1 MMTMTKKTVVA
12 RALLTALL
20 TGVFASGSA
29 SAAPPA
35 LPKDGSWGP
44 GAGDAAFDAMLH
56 SSFQAKGIAKLDRL
70 NQDATQKLCS
80 NPVTAYSDKN
90 AQLREKLQAENEAT
104 IKYPADGKMMG
115 DWKNG
120 EKIAQSGRGLT
131 WTDKA
136 GEANGGNCYNCH
148 QITKQELSYGTI
160 GPSLYNYGK
169 LRGNS
174 EEVVKYTWG
183 KIYNAKATNLCS
195 LMPRAGAMGIL
206 TEAQIRDLVALLLDP
221 ESPVNQ

>member
-1 MMTMTKKTVVA
+1 MMTFKKKTTVA
-12 RALLTALL
+12 LSLIAAMTAG
-20 TGVFASGSA
+20 TVF
-29 SAAPPA
+29 AAPPA

-44 GAGDAAFDAMLH
+44 GAGDANFDAMMQ
-56 SSFQAKGIAKLDRL
+56 SGFQNKGIATTDRL
-70 NQDATQKLCS
+70 KQDPTQKLCS
-80 NPVTAYSDKN
+80 NPVLAESPKTA
-90 AQLREKLQAENEAT
+90 ALREKLQAENEAS
-104 IKYPADGKMMG
+104 IKYPSDGKWMG

-148 QITKQELSYGTI
+148 QISKQELSYGTI

-174 EEVVKYTWG
+174 EEIMKYTWG
-183 KIYNAKATNLCS
+183 KIYNAKATNVCS
-195 LMPRAGAMGIL
+195 LMPRAGSMGIM
-206 TEAQIRDLVALLLDP
+206 TEAQIRDLMALLLDP
-221 ESPVNQ
+221 ESPVNK

>member
-1 MMTMTKKTVVA
+1 MMTMNKKTVVA
-12 RALLTALL
+12 FSLLTAIS
-20 TGVFASGSA
+20 AGSA
-29 SAAPPA
+29 FAAPPA
-35 LPKDGSWGP
+35 MPKDGSWGP
-44 GAGDAAFDAMLH
+44 GASDASFDAMMQ
-56 SSFQAKGIAKLDRL
+56 SGFQDKGIAKLDRL

-80 NPVTAYSDKN
+80 NPFTAYSEKN
-90 AQLREKLQAENEAT
+90 AALREKLQAENQAS

-136 GEANGGNCYNCH
+136 DTVNGGNCYNCH
-148 QITKQELSYGTI
+148 QITKEELSYGTI

-174 EEVVKYTWG
+174 EDVVKYTWG

-195 LMPRAGAMGIL
+195 LMPRAGAKGIL
-206 TEAQIRDLVALLLDP
+206 SEAQIRDLVALLLDP
-221 ESPVNQ
+221 ESPVNK

>member
-1 MMTMTKKTVVA
+1 MKFSNKNATLTLSLVAAMTVA
-12 RALLTALL
+12 SSAL
-20 TGVFASGSA
+20 
-29 SAAPPA
+29 AAPPP

-44 GAGDAAFDAMLH
+44 GAGDATFDAMMQ
-56 SSFQAKGIAKLDRL
+56 SGFQTKGIASVDRL
-70 NQDATQKLCS
+70 KQDPTQKLCS
-80 NPVTAYSDKN
+80 NPVLAESDKT
-90 AQLREKLQAENEAT
+90 AALRDKLQAENAAT
-104 IKYPADGKMMG
+104 IKYPADGKYLG

-136 GEANGGNCYNCH
+136 DTVNGGNCYNCH

-160 GPSLYNYGK
+160 GPSLYHYGK

-174 EEVVKYTWG
+174 EEVIKYTWG

-206 TEAQIRDLVALLLDP
+206 SEAQIRDLMALLLDP

>member
-1 MMTMTKKTVVA
+1 MMTMNKKTVVA
-12 RALLTALL
+12 FSLLTAI
-20 TGVFASGSA
+20 SA
-29 SAAPPA
+29 SSAFAAPPA
-35 LPKDGSWGP
+35 MPKDGSWGP
-44 GAGDAAFDAMLH
+44 GAGDASFDAMMQ
-56 SSFQAKGIAKLDRL
+56 SGFQDKGIAKLDRL

-80 NPVTAYSDKN
+80 NPFTAYSEKN
-90 AQLREKLQAENEAT
+90 AALREKLQAENQAS

-136 GEANGGNCYNCH
+136 DTVNGGNCYNCH
-148 QITKQELSYGTI
+148 QITKEELSYGTI

-174 EEVVKYTWG
+174 EDVVKYTWG

-195 LMPRAGAMGIL
+195 LMPRAGAKGVL
-206 TEAQIRDLVALLLDP
+206 SEAQIRDLVALLLDP
-221 ESPVNQ
+221 ESPVNK

>member
-1 MMTMTKKTVVA
+1 MMTMNKKTVLA
-12 RALLTALL
+12 LSLLTAMTAAGTAL
-20 TGVFASGSA
+20 
-29 SAAPPA
+29 AAPPPQ
-35 LPKDGSWGP
+35 PKDGSWGP
-44 GAGDAAFDAMLH
+44 GAGNTNFDNMMQ
-56 SSFQAKGIAKLDRL
+56 SGFQSKGIATVDRL
-70 NQDATQKLCS
+70 KQDSTQELCS
-80 NPVTAYSDKN
+80 NPITAHSDKN
-90 AQLREKLQAENEAT
+90 AALREKLQAENAAS

-120 EKIAQSGRGLT
+120 EKIAQSGKGLT
-131 WTDKA
+131 WSDKA
-136 GEANGGNCYNCH
+136 GAPNGGNCYNCH

-169 LRGNS
+169 VRGNS
-174 EEVVKYTWG
+174 DETVKYTWA

-206 TEAQIRDLVALLLDP
+206 TEDQIRDLVALLLDP

>member
-1 MMTMTKKTVVA
+1 MMTFNKKTTVA
-12 RALLTALL
+12 LSLVATLTAAGTAL
-20 TGVFASGSA
+20 
-29 SAAPPA
+29 AAPPA

-44 GAGDAAFDAMLH
+44 GAGNTTFDAMMQ
-56 SSFQAKGIAKLDRL
+56 SGFQTKGIANVERL
-70 NQDATQKLCS
+70 KQDPTQELCS
-80 NPVTAYSDKN
+80 NPVTAYSEKN
-90 AQLREKLQAENEAT
+90 AKLREQLQAANEAT

-120 EKIAQSGRGLT
+120 EKIAQSGKGLT
-131 WTDKA
+131 WSDKA

-174 EEVVKYTWG
+174 EEIVKYTWG

-195 LMPRAGAMGIL
+195 LMPRAGAMGVL

>member
-1 MMTMTKKTVVA
+1 MKISNKKTTLALSLVA
-12 RALLTALL
+12 AMTVA
-20 TGVFASGSA
+20 GSA
-29 SAAPPA
+29 LAAPPP

-44 GAGDAAFDAMLH
+44 GAGDTTFDAMMQ
-56 SSFQAKGIAKLDRL
+56 SGFQTKGIASVDRL
-70 NQDATQKLCS
+70 KQDPTQKLCS
-80 NPVTAYSDKN
+80 NPVLAESDKT
-90 AQLREKLQAENEAT
+90 AALRDKLQAENAAT
-104 IKYPADGKMMG
+104 IKYPEDGKYLG

-136 GEANGGNCYNCH
+136 DTVNGGNCYNCH
-148 QITKQELSYGTI
+148 QLSKKELSYGTI

-174 EEVVKYTWG
+174 EEVIKYTWG

-195 LMPRAGAMGIL
+195 LMPRAGTMGIL
-206 TEAQIRDLVALLLDP
+206 SEAQIRDLMALLLDP

>member
-1 MMTMTKKTVVA
+1 MTFNKKTTVALSLAAAMTMA
-12 RALLTALL
+12 
-20 TGVFASGSA
+20 GSA
-29 SAAPPA
+29 LAAPPA

-44 GAGDAAFDAMLH
+44 GASDANFDAMMQ
-56 SSFQAKGIAKLDRL
+56 SGYQTKGIANVDRL
-70 NQDATQKLCS
+70 KQDDTQKLCS
-80 NPVTAYSDKN
+80 NPVTAYSEKN
-90 AQLREKLQAENEAT
+90 AALREKLQAENQAS

-120 EKIAQSGRGLT
+120 EKIAQSGKGLT
-131 WTDKA
+131 WSDKA

-174 EEVVKYTWG
+174 EEIVKYTWG

-195 LMPRAGAMGIL
+195 LMPRAGSMGIL

-221 ESPVNQ
+221 ESPVNK

>member
-1 MMTMTKKTVVA
+1 MKISNKKTSLALSLIAAMTVA
-12 RALLTALL
+12 
-20 TGVFASGSA
+20 GSA
-29 SAAPPA
+29 LAAPPP

-44 GAGDAAFDAMLH
+44 GAGDASFDAMMQ
-56 SSFQAKGIAKLDRL
+56 SGFQSKGIATLDRL
-70 NQDATQKLCS
+70 KQDGTQKLCS
-80 NPVTAYSDKN
+80 NPVLAESDKT
-90 AQLREKLQAENEAT
+90 AALREKLQAENEAT
-104 IKYPADGKMMG
+104 IKYPSDGKYMG
-115 DWKNG
+115 DWKSG

-136 GEANGGNCYNCH
+136 DTVNGGNCYNCH
-148 QITKQELSYGTI
+148 QITKKELSYGTI

-195 LMPRAGAMGIL
+195 LMPRAGSMGIL
-206 TEAQIRDLVALLLDP
+206 TESQIRDLVALLLDP

>member
-1 MMTMTKKTVVA
+1 MKISNKKTTLALSLVA
-12 RALLTALL
+12 AMTVA
-20 TGVFASGSA
+20 GSA
-29 SAAPPA
+29 LAAPPP

-44 GAGDAAFDAMLH
+44 GAGDATFDAMMQ
-56 SSFQAKGIAKLDRL
+56 SGFQTKGIASIDRL
-70 NQDATQKLCS
+70 KQDPTQKLCS
-80 NPVTAYSDKN
+80 NPVLAESDKT
-90 AQLREKLQAENEAT
+90 AALRDKLQAENAAT
-104 IKYPADGKMMG
+104 IKYPADGKYLG

-136 GEANGGNCYNCH
+136 DTVNGGNCYNCH
-148 QITKQELSYGTI
+148 QLSKKELSYGTI

-174 EEVVKYTWG
+174 EEVIKYTWG

-195 LMPRAGAMGIL
+195 LMPRAGSMGIL
-206 TEAQIRDLVALLLDP
+206 SEAQIRDLVALLLDP

>member
-1 MMTMTKKTVVA
+1 MMTMNKKTVVA
-12 RALLTALL
+12 FSLLTAI
-20 TGVFASGSA
+20 SA
-29 SAAPPA
+29 SSAFAAPPA
-35 LPKDGSWGP
+35 MPKDGSWGQ
-44 GAGDAAFDAMLH
+44 GASDASFDAMMQ
-56 SSFQAKGIAKLDRL
+56 SGFQDKGIAKLDRL

-80 NPVTAYSDKN
+80 NPFTAYSEKN
-90 AQLREKLQAENEAT
+90 AALREKLQAENQAS

-136 GEANGGNCYNCH
+136 DTVNGGNCYNCH
-148 QITKQELSYGTI
+148 QITKEELSYGTI

-174 EEVVKYTWG
+174 EDVVKYTWG

-195 LMPRAGAMGIL
+195 LMPRAGAKGIL
-206 TEAQIRDLVALLLDP
+206 SEAQIRDLVALLLDP
-221 ESPVNQ
+221 ESPVNK

>member
-1 MMTMTKKTVVA
+1 MMTMNKKTVVA
-12 RALLTALL
+12 FSLLTAI
-20 TGVFASGSA
+20 SA
-29 SAAPPA
+29 SSAFAAPPA
-35 LPKDGSWGP
+35 MPKDGSWGP
-44 GAGDAAFDAMLH
+44 GASDASFDAMMQ
-56 SSFQAKGIAKLDRL
+56 SGFQDKGIAKLDRL

-80 NPVTAYSDKN
+80 NPFTAYSEKN
-90 AQLREKLQAENEAT
+90 AALREKLQAENQAS

-136 GEANGGNCYNCH
+136 DTVNGGNCYNCH
-148 QITKQELSYGTI
+148 QITKEELSYGTI

-174 EEVVKYTWG
+174 EDVVKYTWG

-195 LMPRAGAMGIL
+195 LMPRAGAKGVL
-206 TEAQIRDLVALLLDP
+206 SEAQIRDLVALLLDP
-221 ESPVNQ
+221 ESPVNK

>member
-1 MMTMTKKTVVA
+1 MMTMNKKTVVA
-12 RALLTALL
+12 LSLIAAVTA
-20 TGVFASGSA
+20 GSA
-29 SAAPPA
+29 FAAPPP

-44 GAGDAAFDAMLH
+44 GAGDAHFDAMMQ
-56 SSFQAKGIAKLDRL
+56 SGFQTRGIATLDRL
-70 NQDATQKLCS
+70 KQDATQKLCS

-90 AQLREKLQAENEAT
+90 AALREKLLAANEAT
-104 IKYPADGKMMG
+104 IKYPADGKYMG

-120 EKIAQSGRGLT
+120 EKIAQSGKGLT

-148 QITKQELSYGTI
+148 QITKNELSYGTI

-169 LRGNS
+169 QRGRS

-195 LMPRAGAMGIL
+195 LMPRAGAMGVL
-206 TEAQIRDLVALLLDP
+206 TEDQIRDLVALLLDP

>member
-1 MMTMTKKTVVA
+1 MTTFNKKTVVA
-12 RALLTALL
+12 LSLLTAL
-20 TGVFASGSA
+20 TAAGSA
-29 SAAPPA
+29 LAAPPA

-44 GAGDAAFDAMLH
+44 GAGDANFEAMMQ
-56 SSFQAKGIAKLDRL
+56 SGFQNKGIANVERL
-70 NQDATQKLCS
+70 KQDGTQKLCS
-80 NPVTAYSDKN
+80 NPVTADSPKN
-90 AQLREKLQAENEAT
+90 AELRAKLQAENEAT
-104 IKYPADGKMMG
+104 IKYPADGKYMG
-115 DWKNG
+115 DWKSG
-120 EKIAQSGRGLT
+120 EKIAQSGKGLT

-136 GEANGGNCYNCH
+136 DGVKGGNCYNCH
-148 QITKQELSYGTI
+148 QITKKELSYGTI

-206 TEAQIRDLVALLLDP
+206 NEDQIRDLMALLLDP

>member
-1 MMTMTKKTVVA
+1 MMTMNKKTVVA
-12 RALLTALL
+12 FSLLTAI
-20 TGVFASGSA
+20 SA
-29 SAAPPA
+29 SSAFAAPPA
-35 LPKDGSWGP
+35 MPKDGSWGQ
-44 GAGDAAFDAMLH
+44 GASDASFDAMMQ
-56 SSFQAKGIAKLDRL
+56 SGFQDKGIAKLDRL

-80 NPVTAYSDKN
+80 NPFTAYSEKN
-90 AQLREKLQAENEAT
+90 AALREKLQAENQAS

-136 GEANGGNCYNCH
+136 DTVNGGNCYNCH
-148 QITKQELSYGTI
+148 QITKEELSYGTI

-174 EEVVKYTWG
+174 EDVVKYTWG
-183 KIYNAKATNLCS
+183 KIYNAKATNKVH
-195 LMPRAGAMGIL
+195 M
-206 TEAQIRDLVALLLDP
+206 LD
-221 ESPVNQ
+221 

>member
-1 MMTMTKKTVVA
+1 MMTMNKKTVVA
-12 RALLTALL
+12 FSLLTAIS
-20 TGVFASGSA
+20 AGSA
-29 SAAPPA
+29 FAAPPA
-35 LPKDGSWGP
+35 MPKDGSWGQ
-44 GAGDAAFDAMLH
+44 GASDASFDAMMQ
-56 SSFQAKGIAKLDRL
+56 SGFQDKGIAKLDRL

-80 NPVTAYSDKN
+80 NPFTAYSEKN
-90 AQLREKLQAENEAT
+90 AALREKLQAENQAS

-136 GEANGGNCYNCH
+136 DTVNGGNCYNCH
-148 QITKQELSYGTI
+148 QITKEELSYGTI

-174 EEVVKYTWG
+174 EDVVKYTWG

-195 LMPRAGAMGIL
+195 LMPRAGAKGVL
-206 TEAQIRDLVALLLDP
+206 SEAQIRDLVALLLDP
-221 ESPVNQ
+221 ESPVNK

>member
-1 MMTMTKKTVVA
+1 MMTMNKKTVVA
-12 RALLTALL
+12 FSLLTAIS
-20 TGVFASGSA
+20 AGSA
-29 SAAPPA
+29 FAAPPA
-35 LPKDGSWGP
+35 MPKDGSWGP
-44 GAGDAAFDAMLH
+44 GAGDASFDAMMQ
-56 SSFQAKGIAKLDRL
+56 SGFQAKGIAKVDRL

-80 NPVTAYSDKN
+80 NPFTAYSEKN
-90 AQLREKLQAENEAT
+90 AALREKLQAENQAS

-136 GEANGGNCYNCH
+136 DTVNGGNCYNCH
-148 QITKQELSYGTI
+148 QITKEELSYGTI

-174 EEVVKYTWG
+174 EEIVKYTWG

-206 TEAQIRDLVALLLDP
+206 SEAQIRDLVALLLDP
-221 ESPVNQ
+221 ESPVNK

>member
-1 MMTMTKKTVVA
+1 MMTFNKKTTVA
-12 RALLTALL
+12 LSLATA
-20 TGVFASGSA
+20 TMVSGA
-29 SAAPPA
+29 AFAAPPA

-44 GAGDAAFDAMLH
+44 GAGDANFDAMMQ
-56 SSFQAKGIAKLDRL
+56 SGYQTKGIANIDRL
-70 NQDATQKLCS
+70 KQDPTQKLCS
-80 NPVTAYSDKN
+80 NPVAAQSEKN
-90 AQLREKLQAENEAT
+90 AALREKLRAENEAS

-120 EKIAQSGRGLT
+120 EKIAQSGKGLT
-131 WTDKA
+131 WSDKA

-148 QITKQELSYGTI
+148 QITKEELSYGTI

-174 EEVVKYTWG
+174 EEIVKYTWG

-195 LMPRAGAMGIL
+195 LMPRAGSMGIL
-206 TEAQIRDLVALLLDP
+206 TETQIRDLVALLLDP
-221 ESPVNQ
+221 ESPVNK

>member
-1 MMTMTKKTVVA
+1 MMTMNKKTVVA
-12 RALLTALL
+12 FSLLTAI
-20 TGVFASGSA
+20 SA
-29 SAAPPA
+29 SSAFAAPPA
-35 LPKDGSWGP
+35 MPKDGSWGQ
-44 GAGDAAFDAMLH
+44 GASDASFDAMMQ
-56 SSFQAKGIAKLDRL
+56 SGFQDKGIAKLDRL

-80 NPVTAYSDKN
+80 NPFTAYSEKN
-90 AQLREKLQAENEAT
+90 AALREKLQAENQAS

-136 GEANGGNCYNCH
+136 DTVNGGNCYNCH
-148 QITKQELSYGTI
+148 QITKEELSYGTI

-174 EEVVKYTWG
+174 EDVVKYTWG

-195 LMPRAGAMGIL
+195 LMPRAGAKGVL
-206 TEAQIRDLVALLLDP
+206 SEAQIRDLVALLLDP
-221 ESPVNQ
+221 ESPVNK

>member
-1 MMTMTKKTVVA
+1 MMTMKKKTVVA
-12 RALLTALL
+12 LSLVTAIAAG
-20 TGVFASGSA
+20 TAF
-29 SAAPPA
+29 AAPP

-44 GAGDAAFDAMLH
+44 GAGDAHFDAMMQ
-56 SSFQAKGIAKLDRL
+56 SGFQTRGIATVDRL
-70 NQDATQKLCS
+70 KQDPTQKLCS
-80 NPVTAYSDKN
+80 NPVTADSNKN
-90 AQLREKLQAENEAT
+90 AALREKLLAANEAT
-104 IKYPADGKMMG
+104 IKYPADGKYMG

-120 EKIAQSGRGLT
+120 EKIAQSGKGLT

-148 QITKQELSYGTI
+148 QITKNELSYGTI

-169 LRGNS
+169 QRGRS

-195 LMPRAGAMGIL
+195 LMPRAGAMGVL
-206 TEAQIRDLVALLLDP
+206 TDDQIRDLMALLLDP

>member
-1 MMTMTKKTVVA
+1 MKISNKKTTLALSLVA
-12 RALLTALL
+12 AMTVA
-20 TGVFASGSA
+20 GSA
-29 SAAPPA
+29 LAAPPP

-44 GAGDAAFDAMLH
+44 GAGDATFDAMMQ
-56 SSFQAKGIAKLDRL
+56 SGFQTKGIASVDRL
-70 NQDATQKLCS
+70 KQDPTQKLCS
-80 NPVTAYSDKN
+80 NPVLAESDKT
-90 AQLREKLQAENEAT
+90 AALRDKLQAENAAT
-104 IKYPADGKMMG
+104 IKYPADGKYLG

-136 GEANGGNCYNCH
+136 DTVNGGNCYNCH
-148 QITKQELSYGTI
+148 QLSKKELSYGTI

-174 EEVVKYTWG
+174 EEVIKYTWG

-195 LMPRAGAMGIL
+195 LMPRAGTMGIL
-206 TEAQIRDLVALLLDP
+206 SEAQIRDLVALLLDP

>member
-1 MMTMTKKTVVA
+1 MMTMNKKTVVA
-12 RALLTALL
+12 VSLVTAM
-20 TGVFASGSA
+20 TAASAVF
-29 SAAPPA
+29 AAPPA

-44 GAGDAAFDAMLH
+44 GADDANFEAMMK
-56 SSFQAKGIAKLDRL
+56 SGYQAKGIATLDRL
-70 NQDATQKLCS
+70 RQDGTQKLCS
-80 NPVTAYSDKN
+80 NPITAHNDKN
-90 AQLREKLQAENEAT
+90 AALREKLQAENEAS
-104 IKYPADGKMMG
+104 IKYPADGKYVG

-120 EKIAQSGRGLT
+120 EKIAQSGKGLT

-148 QITKQELSYGTI
+148 QITKRELSYGTI

-174 EEVVKYTWG
+174 EEIVKYTWG

-206 TEAQIRDLVALLLDP
+206 TEDQIRDLVALLLDP

>member
-1 MMTMTKKTVVA
+1 
-12 RALLTALL
+12 
-20 TGVFASGSA
+20 
-29 SAAPPA
+29 
-35 LPKDGSWGP
+35 
-44 GAGDAAFDAMLH
+44 
-56 SSFQAKGIAKLDRL
+56 
-70 NQDATQKLCS
+70 
-80 NPVTAYSDKN
+80 
-90 AQLREKLQAENEAT
+90 
-104 IKYPADGKMMG
+104 MMG

-120 EKIAQSGRGLT
+120 EKIAQSGKGLT
-131 WTDKA
+131 WSDKA

-174 EEVVKYTWG
+174 EEIVKYTWG

-195 LMPRAGAMGIL
+195 LMPRAGAMGVL

>member
-1 MMTMTKKTVVA
+1 MMTFNKKTTVA
-12 RALLTALL
+12 LSFIAAITAAGTAL
-20 TGVFASGSA
+20 
-29 SAAPPA
+29 AAPPA

-44 GAGDAAFDAMLH
+44 GAGNANFDAMMQ
-56 SSFQAKGIAKLDRL
+56 SGFQTKGIANVERL
-70 NQDATQKLCS
+70 KQDPTQELCS
-80 NPVTAYSDKN
+80 NPVTAYSEKN
-90 AQLREKLQAENEAT
+90 AKLREQLQAANEAT

-120 EKIAQSGRGLT
+120 EKIAQSGKGLT
-131 WTDKA
+131 WSDKA

-148 QITKQELSYGTI
+148 QITKKELSYGTI

-174 EEVVKYTWG
+174 EEIVKYTWG

-195 LMPRAGAMGIL
+195 LMPRAGAMGVL

>member
-1 MMTMTKKTVVA
+1 MKISNKKTTLALSLVA
-12 RALLTALL
+12 AMTVA
-20 TGVFASGSA
+20 GSA
-29 SAAPPA
+29 LAAPPP

-44 GAGDAAFDAMLH
+44 GAGDATFDAMMQ
-56 SSFQAKGIAKLDRL
+56 SGFQTKGIASIDRL
-70 NQDATQKLCS
+70 KQDPTQKLCS
-80 NPVTAYSDKN
+80 NPVLAESDKT
-90 AQLREKLQAENEAT
+90 AALRDKLQAENAAT
-104 IKYPADGKMMG
+104 IKYPADGKYLG

-136 GEANGGNCYNCH
+136 DTVNGGNCYNCH
-148 QITKQELSYGTI
+148 QLSKKELSYGTI

-174 EEVVKYTWG
+174 EEVIKYTWG

-195 LMPRAGAMGIL
+195 LMPRAGTMGIL
-206 TEAQIRDLVALLLDP
+206 SEAQIRDLVALLLDP

>member
-1 MMTMTKKTVVA
+1 MMTMKKKTVVA
-12 RALLTALL
+12 LSLVTAIAA
-20 TGVFASGSA
+20 GAA
-29 SAAPPA
+29 CAAPPP
-35 LPKDGSWGP
+35 LPKDGTWGP
-44 GAGDAAFDAMLH
+44 GAGEAPFDAMMQ
-56 SSFQAKGIAKLDRL
+56 SGFQSRGIATIDRL
-70 NQDATQKLCS
+70 KQDPTQKLCS
-80 NPVTAYSDKN
+80 NPISAYSDKN
-90 AQLREKLQAENEAT
+90 AALREKLLAANEGT
-104 IKYPADGKMMG
+104 IKYPADGKYMG

-120 EKIAQSGRGLT
+120 EKIAQSGKGLT

-148 QITKQELSYGTI
+148 QITKNELSYGTI

-174 EEVVKYTWG
+174 TEVVKYTWG

-195 LMPRAGAMGIL
+195 LMPRAGAMGVL
-206 TEAQIRDLVALLLDP
+206 TEDQIRDLMALLLDP

>member
-1 MMTMTKKTVVA
+1 MTMNKKTVVA
-12 RALLTALL
+12 VSVVAAIAAASTA
-20 TGVFASGSA
+20 F
-29 SAAPPA
+29 AAPPA

-44 GAGDAAFDAMLH
+44 GAGDANFNAMMQ
-56 SSFQAKGIAKLDRL
+56 SGFQTRGIANVERL
-70 NQDATQKLCS
+70 KQDPTQELCS
-80 NPVTAYSDKN
+80 NPITAHSDKN
-90 AQLREKLQAENEAT
+90 AALREKLQAANEAT

-120 EKIAQSGRGLT
+120 EKIAQSGKGLT
-131 WTDKA
+131 WSDKA
-136 GEANGGNCYNCH
+136 GAPNGGNCYNCH
-148 QITKQELSYGTI
+148 QITKKELSYGTI

-169 LRGNS
+169 QRGNS
-174 EEVVKYTWG
+174 EEIVKYTWG

-206 TEAQIRDLVALLLDP
+206 TEDQIRDLVALLLDP

>member
-1 MMTMTKKTVVA
+1 MMTMNKKTVVA
-12 RALLTALL
+12 LSLIAAVTA
-20 TGVFASGSA
+20 GSA
-29 SAAPPA
+29 FAAPPP

-44 GAGDAAFDAMLH
+44 GAGDAHFDAMMQ
-56 SSFQAKGIAKLDRL
+56 SGFQTRGIATLDRL
-70 NQDATQKLCS
+70 KQDATQKLCS

-90 AQLREKLQAENEAT
+90 AALREKLLAANEAT
-104 IKYPADGKMMG
+104 IKYPADGKYMG

-120 EKIAQSGRGLT
+120 EKIAQSGKGLT

-174 EEVVKYTWG
+174 ADVVKYTWG
-183 KIYNAKATNLCS
+183 KIYKATNLCS
-195 LMPRAGAMGIL
+195 LMPRAGAMGVL
-206 TEAQIRDLVALLLDP
+206 TEDQIRDLVALLLDP

>member
-1 MMTMTKKTVVA
+1 MMTFNKKTTVA
-12 RALLTALL
+12 LSLVAAMTAAGTAL
-20 TGVFASGSA
+20 
-29 SAAPPA
+29 AAPPA

-44 GAGDAAFDAMLH
+44 GAGNTTFDAMMQ
-56 SSFQAKGIAKLDRL
+56 SGFQTKGIANVERL
-70 NQDATQKLCS
+70 KQDPTQELCS
-80 NPVTAYSDKN
+80 NPVTAYSEKN
-90 AQLREKLQAENEAT
+90 AKLREQLQAANEAT

-120 EKIAQSGRGLT
+120 EKIAQSGKGLT
-131 WTDKA
+131 WSDKA

-148 QITKQELSYGTI
+148 QITKKELSYGTI

-174 EEVVKYTWG
+174 EEIVKYTWG

-195 LMPRAGAMGIL
+195 LMPRAGAMGVL